1 MAAGNPE
8 ARIVSSAPVSTGSVV
23 WRARGQLYV
32 TVVVKATFGLVNDQA
47 MELVE
52 PAELVRGELYHRDN
66 PSRSVRATSDMAPYL
81 SRADV
86 TLIGHAFAPSGEP
99 ATMVPV
105 RLAVFREHALL
116 DKTAH
121 VYGDRRGGAPAPFE
135 KIPLMYEKAL
145 GGVGWDDNP
154 MGIGMQ
160 AGGAPDPTAPN
171 IVHPTEPTKGI
182 GFGPISRTWPA
193 RRRLL
198 GKTDRKALDKPV
210 AVLPDGFEWAY
221 FQAAPLDQ
229 QIDFLHGDE
238 WVVLEGIHPGV
249 PRISSRLPSARITG
263 IVVGLGDRGQ
273 VRGLDFHADVLRID
287 ADEQSCSVVWRSSM
301 PVQDEASIDAIEVSV
316 GLEIAGQTIEWSEAS
331 IDGGDDID
339 AHETMD
345 LDESALIE
353 DGASIDDES
362 DFAKTV
368 PREDKVVP
376 ATAPRPLATA
386 PRVAALPLPS
396 PPPSRE
402 SAPARL
408 ATPLPLPLPL
418 PLPPPSREGAPR
430 PEKTSL
436 WTPEMAAALRERPAE
451 LLLETIDDPPIEG
464 DTQKLAAKK
473 DSASLS
479 EEGTLKLKPLQGS
492 VAEEGTMKLSPL
504 RLPVPSARAPLA
516 TIPLI
521 DLMPAPPK
529 PKPKKFDGTFA
540 LSLDDQENAADK
552 AAVPFAG
559 APRSGPLS
567 AKGAPRSGSRFEGTM
582 ALSAEDADAAA
593 KKAETPFGQ
602 AAPPHAK
609 PVSARAIPGAPWSPK
624 SGKAPP
630 PRPPKPRLDQTVS
643 AIHDAPTG
651 GHDRAQVE
659 ARAAATTLPAPA
671 LATTLP
677 APVAPATTLPAPAG
691 SLPPSMPFARP
702 SGAER
707 GEPARVDAPPHA
719 GSTEATPFGS
729 PSIFGPSALP
739 SFTDV
744 PVTLPPPVAPPPRGK
759 LPPLRPTLPR
769 GAPAPRV
776 TATREAAA
784 LRSLDA
790 AARRAQD
797 TVPVVNATAFAA
809 FSFPWQLKAAT
820 DSLVVVV
827 KATCDLQPDGPA
839 RLRSQADPASG
850 DLHDGGDAARTLAY
864 ASDFAVFKPRA
875 DVTLVGHAYAPG
887 GSSQAAQAQL
897 RFGSKKTGFERRI
910 AVFGERRWKKAGIK
924 LVPEAP
930 KPFKKVPLTWERA
943 FGGPTFEKN
952 PSGVGIAGDLL
963 PQLEDPTSLV
973 TSPNDTPEPACFAGM
988 PPRWG
993 LRRAFLGTFD
1003 AAWKKSR
1010 WPYFP
1015 DDFDWSF
1022 FQAAPAA
1029 QQLEHLAGDETFELV
1044 GVHADHPVIRGRL
1057 PGVRPR
1063 CFAQKTG
1070 DLGGDLHEVL
1080 LRLDTVAFEPDRM
1093 MVTLVW
1099 RGVIDVVDET
1109 AEDVAE
1115 LFVLEEKLAG
1125 PAIDRA
1131 EALSKYT
1138 AAKLP
1143 PAPAEVAPGSGAGA
1157 SSPAND
1163 ATPGEAAEPAEIAP
1177 LSAEESAALRAEVA
1191 ALLASNAPLDGKDF
1205 AGADL
1210 SDIDFSGR
1218 SLRDVGLARAKL
1230 SRCKLAGANLSGAQ
1244 LEGALLDSADLTG
1257 ADLTGADLTR
1267 ADLSAAVLEG
1277 AKIGAAI
1284 FANARA
1290 DGARFTDARGDGA
1303 SFAGASLKKA
1313 RFDRAVLG
1321 SADFTRAELDFA
1333 VLDAAELADVRLYDA
1348 KGTGVS
1354 FNGAKLEGAR
1364 ADGVTLRR
1372 SSLQRVQA
1380 RSSIWDNAIL
1390 DESTFLG
1397 AVLAESGF
1405 ARASCRA
1412 VIFSGADLTSSR
1424 LRRGSFRGASFL
1436 KSNLMT
1442 ATLEGADLEGADL
1455 RGANL
1460 HGAETNRAKLA
1471 GAKLDLAI
1479 VTQTKLAEGAGTS

>member
-1 MAAGNPE
+1 M
-8 ARIVSSAPVSTGSVV
+8 

-32 TVVVKATFGLVNDQA
+32 TVVVKATFGLVNDQP

-52 PAELVRGELYHRDN
+52 PAELVRSELYHRDN

-81 SRADV
+81 NRADV
-86 TLIGHAFAPSGEP
+86 TLIGHAYAPSGAP

-105 RLAVFREHALL
+105 RLAVFREQALL

-121 VYGDRRGGAPAPFE
+121 VYGDRKTGAPAAFE
-135 KIPLMYEKAL
+135 KMPLMYEKAL

-171 IVHPTEPTKGI
+171 IVHPTEPTRGI

-210 AVLPDGFEWAY
+210 VVLPDGFDWSY
-221 FQAAPLDQ
+221 FQAAPADQ

-249 PRISSRLPSARITG
+249 PRISSRLPSTRVTG
-263 IVVGLGDRGQ
+263 TVTGLGEAGQ

-287 ADEQSCSVVWRSSM
+287 ADAQSCSVVWRSSM
-301 PVQDEASIDAIEVSV
+301 PVRDEAAIDALLISV
-316 GLEIAGQTIEWSEAS
+316 GLELAGHTIEWSETT
-331 IDGGDDID
+331 IDGEAEID
-339 AHETMD
+339 AHETME
-345 LDESALIE
+345 LDESALLE
-353 DGASIDDES
+353 DGVSIDES
-362 DFAKTV
+362 DFTKTV

-376 ATAPRPLATA
+376 LPAPRSVATS
-386 PRVAALPLPS
+386 PRVAATPTPHAAAAAPHAAPTTHAAPTPHAAAPT
-396 PPPSRE
+396 PPPSPLQE
-402 SAPARL
+402 S
-408 ATPLPLPLPL
+408 
-418 PLPPPSREGAPR
+418 APR
-430 PEKTSL
+430 PERTTL
-436 WTPEMAAALRERPAE
+436 WTPEMAAAMREPPPGIAVEETATDAE
-451 LLLETIDDPPIEG
+451 
-464 DTQKLAAKK
+464 TQKLRPKGERV
-473 DSASLS
+473 SLTS
-479 EEGTLKLKPLQGS
+479 EGTLKLKPARAA

-521 DLMPAPPK
+521 DEMPAAPK

-540 LSLDDQENAADK
+540 LSMDAQEQAADK
-552 AAVPFAG
+552 AAVPFVNVTRP
-559 APRSGPLS
+559 APGS
-567 AKGAPRSGSRFEGTM
+567 AKSPPRPGSRFEGTV
-582 ALSAEDADAAA
+582 ALSPEDADSAA
-593 KKAETPFGQ
+593 KKPETPFGN
-602 AAPPHAK
+602 APP
-609 PVSARAIPGAPWSPK
+609 PRPSSLGARALPGAPWSPA
-624 SGKAPP
+624 SPKAPLP
-630 PRPPKPRLDQTVS
+630 PRLPKPRFDQTVT
-643 AIHDAPTG
+643 AVHDAPPVR
-651 GHDRAQVE
+651 DQAPAPAEQ
-659 ARAAATTLPAPA
+659 ARATATTLPVPAGPTAPA
-671 LATTLP
+671 FAVPTTLP
-677 APVAPATTLPAPAG
+677 VPAG
-691 SLPPSMPFARP
+691 SLPPSMPFVRS
-702 SGAER
+702 SGDAS
-707 GEPARVDAPPHA
+707 EPAAPALPTGA
-719 GSTEATPFGS
+719 SLGS
-729 PSIFGPSALP
+729 PSIYGSAAPSP
-739 SFTDV
+739 FTESA
-744 PVTLPPPVAPPPRGK
+744 PVLPPPAAPPPRGK

-769 GAPAPRV
+769 GGPATKV
-776 TATREAAA
+776 AATREATA
-784 LRSLDA
+784 LKSFDA

-797 TVPVVNATAFAA
+797 SVPVLNKTSFTA

-827 KATCDLQPDGPA
+827 KATCDLSPDGPA
-839 RLRSQADPASG
+839 RLRSEADPASG
-850 DLHDGGDAARTLAY
+850 DLHDGGDASRTLAY

-875 DVTLVGHAYAPG
+875 DVTLVGHVYAPG

-897 RFGSKKTGFERRI
+897 RFGPRKNGFERKV

-952 PSGVGIAGDLL
+952 PSGVGLAGDLL
-963 PQLEDPTSLV
+963 PQLEDPGSLV
-973 TSPNDTPEPACFAGM
+973 TSPHDTPDPVCFAGV
-988 PPRWG
+988 PPRWSA
-993 LRRAFLGTFD
+993 RRGMLGTFD

-1022 FQAAPAA
+1022 FQAAPPA
-1029 QQLEHLAGDETFELV
+1029 QQLEHLSGDETFELV
-1044 GVHADHPVIRGRL
+1044 GVHAEHPVIRGKL
-1057 PGVRPR
+1057 PGLRPR

-1070 DLGGDLHEVL
+1070 DAGGDLHEVL
-1080 LRLDTVAFEPDRM
+1080 LRLDTVAFEPDQM
-1093 MVTLVW
+1093 KVTLVW
-1099 RGVIDVVDET
+1099 RGVIDVVDDT

-1115 LFVLEEKLAG
+1115 LFVLQEPLAG
-1125 PAIDRA
+1125 PVIDRA
-1131 EALSKYT
+1131 EALSKYR
-1138 AAKLP
+1138 AEKLP
-1143 PAPAEVAPGSGAGA
+1143 AAPVEVADGADVV
-1157 SSPAND
+1157 AND
-1163 ATPGEAAEPAEIAP
+1163 AEPGEAPTPPEIAP
-1177 LSAEESAALRAEVA
+1177 LSAEASAALRAEVT
-1191 ALLASNAPLDGKDF
+1191 ALLVDEALFDGRDL

-1210 SDIDFSGR
+1210 SGLDFSGR
-1218 SLRDVGLARAKL
+1218 SLREVGLARASLK
-1230 SRCKLAGANLSGAQ
+1230 RCKLAGANLSGAQ
-1244 LEGALLDSADLTG
+1244 LEGADLTGADLTG

-1267 ADLSAAVLEG
+1267 ATLEGATLEG
-1277 AKIGAAI
+1277 AKLTAAV
-1284 FANARA
+1284 FAGARA
-1290 DGARFTDARGDGA
+1290 DGARFADARGESA

-1313 RFDRAVLG
+1313 RFDRAVLA
-1321 SADFTRAELDFA
+1321 SLDLTRADLDGA
-1333 VLDAAELADVRLYDA
+1333 VLDLAELANVRLYDA

-1354 FNGAKLEGAR
+1354 FNGAKLDGAR

-1372 SSLQRVQA
+1372 SSLQRAQA
-1380 RSSIWDNAIL
+1380 RSSIWDKATL

-1397 AVLAESGF
+1397 ASLAEAGF
-1405 ARASCRA
+1405 AKASCRGT
-1412 VIFSGADLTSSR
+1412 IFSGADLTASR

-1479 VTQTKLAEGAGTS
+1479 LTQTKLAESTGTS

>member
-121 VYGDRRGGAPAPFE
+121 VYGDRKGGAPAPFE

-408 ATPLPLPLPL
+408 ATPLPPLPL

-659 ARAAATTLPAPA
+659 ARAAATA
-671 LATTLP
+671 ATTRSP
-677 APVAPATTLPAPAG
+677 RPCARDDAPR
-691 SLPPSMPFARP
+691 ARDDARRP
-702 SGAER
+702 RPRRRSPR
-707 GEPARVDAPPHA
+707 PPARCRRRCRSRARAAPSEASPRA
-719 GSTEATPFGS
+719 STRRRT
-729 PSIFGPSALP
+729 
-739 SFTDV
+739 
-744 PVTLPPPVAPPPRGK
+744 
-759 LPPLRPTLPR
+759 R
-769 GAPAPRV
+769 GAPRQ
-776 TATREAAA
+776 R
-784 LRSLDA
+784 RSD
-790 AARRAQD
+790 
-797 TVPVVNATAFAA
+797 
-809 FSFPWQLKAAT
+809 
-820 DSLVVVV
+820 
-827 KATCDLQPDGPA
+827 
-839 RLRSQADPASG
+839 RLRSSVLPRFRRSRTCPSRCRLPSRRRLAGSCRRSG
-850 DLHDGGDAARTLAY
+850 PRCPAARPLR
-864 ASDFAVFKPRA
+864 V
-875 DVTLVGHAYAPG
+875 
-887 GSSQAAQAQL
+887 SQ
-897 RFGSKKTGFERRI
+897 RR
-910 AVFGERRWKKAGIK
+910 GKRR
-924 LVPEAP
+924 P
-930 KPFKKVPLTWERA
+930 
-943 FGGPTFEKN
+943 
-952 PSGVGIAGDLL
+952 
-963 PQLEDPTSLV
+963 
-973 TSPNDTPEPACFAGM
+973 
-988 PPRWG
+988 
-993 LRRAFLGTFD
+993 
-1003 AAWKKSR
+1003 
-1010 WPYFP
+1010 
-1015 DDFDWSF
+1015 
-1022 FQAAPAA
+1022 
-1029 QQLEHLAGDETFELV
+1029 
-1044 GVHADHPVIRGRL
+1044 
-1057 PGVRPR
+1057 
-1063 CFAQKTG
+1063 
-1070 DLGGDLHEVL
+1070 
-1080 LRLDTVAFEPDRM
+1080 
-1093 MVTLVW
+1093 
-1099 RGVIDVVDET
+1099 
-1109 AEDVAE
+1109 
-1115 LFVLEEKLAG
+1115 
-1125 PAIDRA
+1125 
-1131 EALSKYT
+1131 
-1138 AAKLP
+1138 
-1143 PAPAEVAPGSGAGA
+1143 
-1157 SSPAND
+1157 
-1163 ATPGEAAEPAEIAP
+1163 
-1177 LSAEESAALRAEVA
+1177 
-1191 ALLASNAPLDGKDF
+1191 
-1205 AGADL
+1205 
-1210 SDIDFSGR
+1210 
-1218 SLRDVGLARAKL
+1218 
-1230 SRCKLAGANLSGAQ
+1230 
-1244 LEGALLDSADLTG
+1244 
-1257 ADLTGADLTR
+1257 
-1267 ADLSAAVLEG
+1267 
-1277 AKIGAAI
+1277 
-1284 FANARA
+1284 
-1290 DGARFTDARGDGA
+1290 
-1303 SFAGASLKKA
+1303 
-1313 RFDRAVLG
+1313 
-1321 SADFTRAELDFA
+1321 
-1333 VLDAAELADVRLYDA
+1333 
-1348 KGTGVS
+1348 
-1354 FNGAKLEGAR
+1354 
-1364 ADGVTLRR
+1364 
-1372 SSLQRVQA
+1372 
-1380 RSSIWDNAIL
+1380 
-1390 DESTFLG
+1390 
-1397 AVLAESGF
+1397 
-1405 ARASCRA
+1405 
-1412 VIFSGADLTSSR
+1412 SSR
-1424 LRRGSFRGASFL
+1424 STRRRGAPRTRCLS
-1436 KSNLMT
+1436 
-1442 ATLEGADLEGADL
+1442 
-1455 RGANL
+1455 
-1460 HGAETNRAKLA
+1460 
-1471 GAKLDLAI
+1471 
-1479 VTQTKLAEGAGTS
+1479 